1 MNVFLTGATGYIG
14 SVVAEKLQAAGHTI
28 VGLARNE
35 ATAKKLAKRNIKPF
49 IGDLQNP
56 EPLID
61 AARQTDGVIHTAFIH
76 NFDDWTGA
84 VQTDCRVIAA
94 FTCALAGS
102 GKPLIATSDT
112 SVLGDTGA
120 EIADEDYAIAYS
132 AALSAIAT
140 NFFLAERAKAE
151 AAAIHASK
159 QNIRSVVLRLPI
171 YIYGRGGGTSYIPMR
186 VQAAQESSVAYYIAP
201 GEHQVSAVD
210 VDDVAQLYVL
220 ALEKAPAGSIF
231 HAVTESG
238 ISEKAIAQAISNVV
252 GCKIEGISLEQATQ
266 KWGRGIA
273 AFFSINNQTSANKA
287 IQLGWQ
293 PQAAMS
299 LLEDITH
306 YQM

>member
-35 ATAKKLAKRNIKPF
+35 ATAEKLAKRDIKPF

-76 NFDDWTGA
+76 NFDDWAGA

-94 FTCALAGS
+94 FTCALAGA

-120 EIADEDYAIAYS
+120 DIADEGDAIAS
-132 AALSAIAT
+132 

-151 AAAIHASK
+151 AAVIHASK
-159 QNIRSVVLRLPI
+159 QNIRSVVLRLPL

-186 VQAAQESSVAYYIAP
+186 VQAAQESGVAYYIAP

-220 ALEKAPAGSIF
+220 ALEKAPAGSIY
-231 HAVTESG
+231 HAATQSG
-238 ISEKAIAQAISNVV
+238 ISEKAIAQAISDIVS
-252 GCKIEGISLEQATQ
+252 CKIEGISLEQATQ
-266 KWGRGIA
+266 QWGRGIA
-273 AFFSINNQTSANKA
+273 AFFSINNQTTANKA

-293 PQAAMS
+293 PQAALS
-299 LLEDITH
+299 LLEDIAH
-306 YQM
+306 YQL

>member
-1 MNVFLTGATGYIG
+1 MKVFLTGATGYIG
-14 SVVAEKLQAAGHTI
+14 SVVAEKLQAAEHTI

-35 ATAKKLAKRNIKPF
+35 ATAKKLAKRNIEPC

-56 EPLID
+56 ESFIA

-76 NFDDWTGA
+76 DFDDWVGA

-94 FTCALAGS
+94 LTSALAGS

-120 EIADEDYAIAYS
+120 EIADENY
-132 AALSAIAT
+132 AIAT

-159 QNIRSVVLRLPI
+159 QNIRSVVLRLPL

-186 VQAAQESSVAYYIAP
+186 VQEARETGVAYYIAP
-201 GEHQVSAVD
+201 GAHQVSAVD

-231 HAVTESG
+231 HAATESG
-238 ISEKAIAQAISNVV
+238 ISEKAIAQRIGDVV
-252 GCKIEGISLEQATQ
+252 GCKIKGISLEQATQ
-266 KWGRGIA
+266 HWGRGIA

-293 PQAAMS
+293 PQTTSS
-299 LLEDITH
+299 LLEDITRR
-306 YQM
+306 QP